1 MTLVAPAKRPAHH
14 KKLSGQHH
22 RQSKA
27 YHKAYWPYLPMIGI
41 LVAGFLLNNSSFL
54 PGHRAVLGYATDM
67 SISGLLSGTNTQRIN
82 NGESALALNG
92 QLDNAA
98 QAKAN
103 DMAARN
109 YWSHNTPDGQTPWT
123 FFTAAGYN
131 FQLAGENLAYGFTTS
146 SDTITGWMNSP
157 EHRANIL
164 NGGYVD
170 VGFGIAN
177 IPNYQ
182 GSGPET
188 LVVAE
193 YGTPAAPAVQAATPT
208 PAAVAKTTTTVQS
221 SVSGSAANDSAG
233 AATTPPAS
241 TPSDANPAATTPA
254 ANSDTVTPTTTNLKT
269 ISEPAQQHVTR
280 GELLTAGSTPWN
292 EMMLTLIGLLGIIIF
307 LLRHGLAW
315 HKFLRRGERFVL
327 HHPVLDMLL
336 LSIAV
341 LAAVLVHT
349 AGVIR

>member
-1 MTLVAPAKRPAHH
+1 MTLVASAKRPARH

-22 RQSKA
+22 RHNKA
-27 YHKAYWPYLPMIGI
+27 YHKTYWPYLPMIGI
-41 LVAGFLLNNSSFL
+41 LVAGFLLNNSTLF
-54 PGHRAVLGYATDM
+54 PGRHAVLGYATDM
-67 SISGLLSGTNTQRIN
+67 SISALLSGTNTQRIN

-123 FFTAAGYN
+123 FFTAAGYSY
-131 FQLAGENLAYGFTTS
+131 QLAGENLAYGFATS

-170 VGFGIAN
+170 VGFGIVN
-177 IPNYQ
+177 IPDYQ
-182 GSGPET
+182 GTGPET

-193 YGTPAAPAVQAATPT
+193 YGAPAAAAVQAATPT
-208 PAAVAKTTTTVQS
+208 PAAAAKTTTTVQS
-221 SVSGSAANDSAG
+221 SASNSSGG
-233 AATTPPAS
+233 AAAPDDTTPTS
-241 TPSDANPAATTPA
+241 EDPAASAT
-254 ANSDTVTPTTTNLKT
+254 ANSSDTVTPTTTDLKT
-269 ISEPAQQHVTR
+269 VSEPAQQHITR
-280 GELLTAGSTPWN
+280 GQLLTAGSAPWS
-292 EMMLTLIGLLGIIIF
+292 ELVLSLLGLAGVMLF

-315 HKFLRRGERFVL
+315 HKFLRRGERFIL
-327 HHPVLDMLL
+327 HHPLLDMILL
-336 LSIAV
+336 GTAV
-341 LAAVLVHT
+341 LSAVLVHS